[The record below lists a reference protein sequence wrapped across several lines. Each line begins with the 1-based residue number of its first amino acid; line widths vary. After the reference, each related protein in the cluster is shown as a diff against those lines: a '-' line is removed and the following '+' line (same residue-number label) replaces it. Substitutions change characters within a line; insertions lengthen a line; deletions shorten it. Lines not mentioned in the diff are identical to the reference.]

1 MSILHSMT
9 DRETALHC
17 LAGIDPRGL
26 GYDEWLGVGMALKK
40 AGATAADWESWSR
53 GDSARFNDGECARK
67 WAGFKGDGVGV
78 GSLVKMFRDAGGVY
92 PPAAGDVQ
100 RANPPMPTLPPV
112 SFYTLC
118 TETTGQD
125 APLAELLDG
134 IRSGTWADEV
144 ATVRAA
150 VAAGKPKKELQKLKA
165 EILPAFT
172 VAGTFKPPR
181 KNDNLA
187 HHSGLLQLDVD
198 GLPDTAAAERMRDA
212 FAQEPYVVAAFLSP
226 GGLGCKAVA
235 RIDPPADDAEHK
247 RAFAEMEAYWKARE
261 VTIDPKC
268 KDVQRLFYVSHDP
281 KAFIRQRPAAA
292 FKWRKLTIESIADF
306 LAVPPPPLDC
316 IVEEL
321 FEAGDKGEIIAPSKA
336 RKSFFAIDLAAHM
349 AAGRDFLCF
358 KIPRPRRV
366 LLFNLEIKSDWMKR
380 RFYRRL
386 AAYGIQPE
394 EIRANFH
401 IVNARGKGH
410 VVREQAV
417 EASRR
422 AGAEVAII
430 DPRYKLLLPTESE
443 NAGEGVQGV
452 LDLQDAMAEAG
463 TAAILVGHDGKGT
476 PGDKDDR
483 DRGAGSGWTG
493 RDCDF
498 RIVLS
503 PHADDPKEMLVLSL
517 MRRNFPPFDEVSIRH
532 EGDAFQL
539 DEETAPRKETMFTRK
554 QTAKA
559 SAPLDSHKPAVLEVL
574 RKTGTPLP
582 AGVLVARVQEAC
594 KIGEKRAKALIATME
609 DAGELAAT
617 PRQAKKGGEV
627 RRGTP
632 AQVAEWI
639 NAQPIPGLTNK

>member
-26 GYDEWLGVGMALKK
+26 GYDEWLGVGMALKS
-40 AGATAADWESWSR
+40 AGATAADWEGWSR
-53 GDSARFNDGECARK
+53 GDSARFHDGECARR
-67 WAGFKGDGVGV
+67 WAGFNGAGVGV
-78 GSLVKMFRDAGGVY
+78 GTLVKMFRDGGGTY
-92 PPAAGDVQ
+92 PPPAGDVQ
-100 RANPPMPTLPPV
+100 RASPPMPTLPPV
-112 SFYTLC
+112 SYFNRC
-118 TETTGQD
+118 NETAPQD

-134 IRSGTWADEV
+134 IRGGTWADEV
-144 ATVRAA
+144 AKVRAA
-150 VAAGKPKKELQKLKA
+150 VAGKRPKKEIQKLKA
-165 EILPAFT
+165 DTLPAFT
-172 VAGTFKPPR
+172 GAGTFTTR
-181 KNDNLA
+181 SNENLA
-187 HHSGLLQLDVD
+187 HHAGLIVLDVD
-198 GLPDTAAAERMRDA
+198 GLPDAAAAERMRDV
-212 FAQEPYVVAAFLSP
+212 FAADSCTVAAFVSP
-226 GGLGCKAVA
+226 GGLGCKAIV
-235 RIDPPADDAEHK
+235 RIDTPADDAEHK
-247 RAFAEMEAYWKARE
+247 QAFAALAEHWKGRGIAL
-261 VTIDPKC
+261 DPC
-268 KDVQRLFYVSHDP
+268 GKDAVRLCYVSHDP

-366 LLFNLEIKSDWMKR
+366 LLFNLEIKPAWMKR
-380 RFYRRL
+380 RFFRRL
-386 AAYGIQPE
+386 QAYGIRPE
-394 EIRANFH
+394 EIRDTFH
-401 IVNARGKGH
+401 VVNARGKGH
-410 VVREQAV
+410 IVREQAV
-417 EASRR
+417 EAVTR

-452 LDLQDAMAEAG
+452 LDLQDQMAEAG
-463 TAAILVGHDGKGT
+463 AAAILVGHDGKGT

-503 PHADDPKEMLVLSL
+503 PHADDPQDALVLSL
-517 MRRNFPPFDEVSIRH
+517 MRRNFPPFEAVTVRH
-532 EGDAFQL
+532 DGDAFQL
-539 DEETAPRKETMFTRK
+539 DDATEPRKETMFTRK
-554 QTAKA
+554 QTAKTA
-559 SAPLDSHKPAVLEVL
+559 APLDTLRPGVLEVL

-582 AGVLVARVQEAC
+582 AGVLVVRVQEAC
-594 KIGEKRAKALIATME
+594 RIGDKRAKALIASMVE
-609 DAGELAAT
+609 DGELAET
-617 PRQAKKGGEV
+617 PRQAKKGGEI

-632 AQVAEWI
+632 AQVAAWI

>member
-1 MSILHSMT
+1 MKLHSMT
-9 DRETALHC
+9 DLETALHC

-26 GYDEWLGVGMALKK
+26 AYEEWLGVGMALKK

-53 GDSARFNDGECARK
+53 ADSARFNDGECARK
-67 WAGFKGDGVGV
+67 WAGFNGDGWGV
-78 GSLVKMFRDAGGVY
+78 GSLVKLFRDAGGTY
-92 PPAAGDVQ
+92 PPPAGDVQ
-100 RANPPMPTLPPV
+100 RASAPLPTLPPV
-112 SFYTLC
+112 SYFNRC

-125 APLAELLDG
+125 APLVELLDG
-134 IRSGTWADEV
+134 IRSGTWAAEV
-144 ATVRAA
+144 EKVRAA
-150 VAAGKPKKELQKLKA
+150 VASKRPKKELQALKA
-165 EILPAFT
+165 ATLPAFT
-172 VAGTFKPPR
+172 GAGTFTTR
-181 KNDNLA
+181 KNENLA
-187 HHSGLLQLDVD
+187 HHSGMILLDVD
-198 GLPDTAAAERMRDA
+198 GLLDAAAAERMRDV
-212 FAQEPYVVAAFLSP
+212 FAADPSTVAAFISP
-226 GGLGCKAVA
+226 GGLGCKAVV
-235 RIDPPADDAEHK
+235 RIDVPADDAEHK
-247 RAFAEMEAYWKARE
+247 TAFGALAEHWKGRGIALDPSGKDAARL
-261 VTIDPKC
+261 C
-268 KDVQRLFYVSHDP
+268 YVSHDP
-281 KAFIRQRPAAA
+281 QAFIRQRPAAA

-306 LAVPPPPLDC
+306 LAVPPPSLDC
-316 IVEEL
+316 VVEEL
-321 FEAGDKGEIIAPSKA
+321 FEPGDKGEIIAPSKA
-336 RKSFFAIDLAAHM
+336 RKSFFTIDLAAHI
-349 AAGRDFLCF
+349 AAGRDWLCF

-366 LLFNLEIKSDWMKR
+366 LLFNLEIKPAWMKR
-380 RFYRRL
+380 RFFRRL
-386 AAYGIQPE
+386 AAYGIRPE
-394 EIRANFH
+394 EIRNTFH
-401 IVNARGKGH
+401 VVNARGKGQ
-410 VVREQAV
+410 VVRDEAV
-417 EASRR
+417 EAVKR
-422 AGAEVAII
+422 AGAEVAVI

-443 NAGEGVQGV
+443 NAGEGVAGV
-452 LDLQDAMAEAG
+452 LDLQDAIAEAG
-463 TAAILVGHDGKGT
+463 AAAILVGHDGKGT
-476 PGDKDDR
+476 AGDRDDR

-503 PHADDPKEMLVLSL
+503 PHADDPQDALVLSL
-517 MRRNFPPFDEVSIRH
+517 MRRNFPPFEAVTVRH

-639 NAQPIPGLTNK
+639 NAQPIPGLNDK